1 MHDLTDTI
9 VAVSSAGGGLRSIV
23 RITGPETLAAC
34 HSVFSG
40 ADRAAQGSHKTNEI
54 VSGAVR
60 IDEEL
65 SVEALLYLFHAPHS
79 YTGETLAEIHV
90 NASAAVVEALVQR
103 LLAGPGAPG
112 RPAGPGEFT
121 ARGYLNGKIDLAQA
135 EAVNEIIGS
144 SNRFQL
150 DAAERLLSGRLS
162 AAVGK
167 IRTALLDCMSLL
179 EAGLDFSE
187 EDIEFISP
195 TQAVERLSGIRRQLE
210 DLLAGSIRYESL
222 IDLPAIAIAGP
233 PNAGKSSLLN
243 VLLGQERSLVS
254 NERKTTRDV
263 LSGPLQLG
271 IADCRLEIEKAQ
283 ADLESPISNPK
294 SPISNPKSQIPN
306 PQSQIDCVLFDCA
319 GLLAAPE
326 SILDK
331 LAQQAALEALQ
342 GSAAV
347 IFCVDLAKSDWD
359 EDRTVRAL
367 VGSKTVIHVATKSD
381 LLAPDILTGKVVTL
395 SQTFGAKFLPISSET
410 GAGLDKLRRRI
421 RSVLLDYQAPAG
433 ESELTPADA
442 ISSGHAMALTLRHR
456 QAVTSATE
464 SVAAA
469 AEEIEQGN
477 EEVAVMMLRT
487 ACQAI
492 ADIEREH
499 IDEQVLDRIFSRFCI
514 GK

>member
-1 MHDLTDTI
+1 MVDLTDTI

-34 HSVFSG
+34 QSVFSG
-40 ADRAAQGSHKTNEI
+40 AGRAAHGPHNTSEI

-60 IDEEL
+60 IDDEL
-65 SVEALLYLFHAPHS
+65 NVNALLYLFHAPHS

-103 LLAGPGAPG
+103 LLAGGL

-121 ARGYLNGKIDLAQA
+121 ARAYLNGKIDLAQA

-162 AAVGK
+162 KAVNE
-167 IRTALLDCMSLL
+167 IRTALLDCISLI

-187 EDIEFISP
+187 EDVEFISAAR
-195 TQAVERLSGIRRQLE
+195 AVERLSGIRRQLE

-222 IDLPAIAIAGP
+222 IDLPAIAIAGA

-263 LSGPLQLG
+263 LSGLLRLG
-271 IADCRLEIEKAQ
+271 IADCRLEIERAR
-283 ADLESPISNPK
+283 ADLESPISNPQSQIPNLQ
-294 SPISNPKSQIPN
+294 SPISNP
-306 PQSQIDCVLFDCA
+306 QSPIDCVLFDCA

-326 SILDK
+326 SILDE
-331 LAQQAALEALQ
+331 LAQRAALEALH

-347 IFCVDLAKSDWD
+347 IFCVDVARSDWD
-359 EDRTVRAL
+359 EDRAVRAL
-367 VGSKTVIHVATKSD
+367 VGSETVIHVATKSD
-381 LLAPDILTGKVVTL
+381 LLAPETL
-395 SQTFGAKFLPISSET
+395 SDKVAALRQTFGAEFLATSSAT
-410 GAGLDKLRRRI
+410 GAGLDRLRNRI
-421 RSVLLDYQAPAG
+421 RSALLDYQAPTSK
-433 ESELTPADA
+433 SELAAADA
-442 ISSGHAMALTLRHR
+442 ISGGHAMALTLRHR
-456 QAVTSATE
+456 QAVTGATE

-469 AEEIEQGN
+469 AEEIVQGN

-492 ADIEREH
+492 ADIEQEH